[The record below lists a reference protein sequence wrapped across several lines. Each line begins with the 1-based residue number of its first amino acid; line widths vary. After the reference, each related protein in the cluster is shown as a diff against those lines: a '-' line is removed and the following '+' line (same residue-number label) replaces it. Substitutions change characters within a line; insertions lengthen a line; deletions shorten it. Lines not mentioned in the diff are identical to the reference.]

1 MPTLPD
7 FAERTPDK
15 AALIMAG
22 SGEVVTY
29 AQLEA
34 GSNRFA
40 QLLRALGI
48 RAGDHIA
55 FFVENHPRFFD
66 LCWGAKRAGLY
77 YTAISSY
84 LTAEE
89 VAYIVND
96 CGARLFVSTEYK
108 RDAAV
113 VVPPLCPKLEHC
125 LLIGGA
131 ADGFACYED
140 AVAAQPEGRI
150 ADEVEG
156 TDMLYSSGTT
166 GRPKAVKRPLQ
177 GTPFGTPE
185 PALAMLA
192 DAVGLHRDMVY
203 LSPAPLYHAAPLR
216 YNMASI
222 ARGATSIVMERFDA
236 VHSLA
241 LIERHRVTHSQWVPS
256 MFVRMLKLPEAERTK
271 HDLSSHVTAVHA
283 AAPCPIPVKEAM
295 IDWWGPILLEYYG
308 GTESNGLTLIR
319 TDEWLKHRGSVGRPV
334 VGMTH
339 VVDDD
344 GNECPPGENGTIYFS
359 DGPAFEYFNDP
370 ERTAEAYDDRGRSTL
385 GDIGYLDEDG
395 YLYLTDRQSFMIVSG
410 GVNIYPQEIENLL
423 IAHPKVADVAVI
435 GVPSADFGEE
445 VKAVVQPLAMTDAG
459 DSLADDLTAFARRH
473 LSTLKIPR
481 SIDFLEALPR
491 HPTGKLYK
499 RLLKDRYWGKR
510 DSRIV

>member
-29 AQLEA
+29 AELEA

-48 RAGDHIA
+48 RAGDHIT

-96 CGARLFVSTEYK
+96 SGARLFVSTEYK
-108 RDAAV
+108 RDVAV

-131 ADGFACYED
+131 SDGFASYED

-150 ADEVEG
+150 TDEVEG

-185 PALAMLA
+185 PALARLA

-216 YNMASI
+216 YNMVAI
-222 ARGATSIVMERFDA
+222 GRGATSVVMERFDA
-236 VHSLA
+236 AHSLE
-241 LIERHRVTHSQWVPS
+241 LIERYRVTHSQWVPS

-334 VGMTH
+334 VGATH

-344 GNECPPGENGTIYFS
+344 GNECPPGEIGTIYFS

-370 ERTAEAYDDRGRSTL
+370 ERTAEAYDDRGWSTL
-385 GDIGYLDEDG
+385 GDIGYLDDDG
-395 YLYLTDRQSFMIVSG
+395 YLYLTDRQSFMIISG

-423 IAHPKVADVAVI
+423 ITHPKVADVAVI

-445 VKAVVQPLAMTDAG
+445 VKAVVQPLAMADAG
-459 DSLADDLTAFARRH
+459 DALADDLTAFARRH
-473 LSTLKIPR
+473 LSAIKIPR
-481 SIDFLEALPR
+481 SIDFMETLPR

-499 RLLKDRYWGKR
+499 RLLKDRYWGNR

>member
-15 AALIMAG
+15 AALVMAG

-29 AQLEA
+29 AELEA

-48 RAGDHIA
+48 RAGEHIA
-55 FFVENHPRFFD
+55 FFVENHPRFFE

-96 CGARLFVSTEYK
+96 SGARLFVSTEYK
-108 RDAAV
+108 RDVAV

-125 LLIGGA
+125 LLIGGETE
-131 ADGFACYED
+131 GFDSYSD
-140 AVAAQPEGRI
+140 AVAAQPESRI

-177 GTPFGTPE
+177 GLPFGAPE

-222 ARGATSIVMERFDA
+222 GRGATSVIMERFDA
-236 VHSLA
+236 VHSLE

-256 MFVRMLKLPEAERTK
+256 MFVRMLKLPEAERTR

-319 TDEWLKHRGSVGRPV
+319 TEEWLKHCGSVGRPV
-334 VGMTH
+334 VGATH

-344 GNECPPGENGTIYFS
+344 GNECPPGEIGTIYFS

-385 GDIGYLDEDG
+385 GDIGYLDDDG

-410 GVNIYPQEIENLL
+410 GVNVYPQEIENLL
-423 IAHPKVADVAVI
+423 ITHPKVADVAVI
-435 GVPSADFGEE
+435 GVPSAEFGEE
-445 VKAVVQPLAMTDAG
+445 VKAVVQPLAMSDAG
-459 DSLADDLTAFARRH
+459 EALADDLAAFARRH
-473 LSTLKIPR
+473 LSAIKTPR
-481 SIDFLEALPR
+481 SIDFIEALPR

-499 RLLKDRYWGKR
+499 RLLKDRYWGNR

>member
-1 MPTLPD
+1 MPILPD

-15 AALIMAG
+15 PALIMAG
-22 SGEVVTY
+22 SGEIVTY
-29 AQLEA
+29 ADLEA
-34 GSNRFA
+34 RSNRFA
-40 QLLRALGI
+40 HLLRALGI

-55 FFVENHPRFFD
+55 FFVENHPRFFE

-84 LTAEE
+84 LTASE

-96 CGARLFVSTEYK
+96 CGARLFVSTDYK
-108 RDAAV
+108 RDAAIA
-113 VVPPLCPKLEHC
+113 VPPLCPQLEHC
-125 LLIGGA
+125 LMIGGA
-131 ADGFACYED
+131 ADGFASYED
-140 AVAAQPEGRI
+140 AVAAQPGSRI

-177 GTPFGTPE
+177 GMAFGE
-185 PALAMLA
+185 HDGALAMLA

-216 YNMASI
+216 YNMASV
-222 ARGATSIVMERFDA
+222 ARGATSVVMERFDA
-236 VHSLA
+236 AHSLA

-256 MFVRMLKLPEAERTK
+256 MFVRMLKLPEAERTR
-271 HDLSSHVTAVHA
+271 HDLSSHVTAIHA
-283 AAPCPIPVKEAM
+283 AAPCPIPVKQAM

-308 GTESNGLTLIR
+308 GTESNGLTLIN
-319 TDEWLKHRGSVGRPV
+319 TGEWLKHRGSVGRPV
-334 VGMTH
+334 VGVLH
-339 VVDDD
+339 IVGED
-344 GNECPPGENGTIYFS
+344 GADLPPGETGTVYFS
-359 DGPAFEYFNDP
+359 DGPPFEYFNDP

-395 YLYLTDRQSFMIVSG
+395 YLYLTDRRSFTIISG
-410 GVNIYPQEIENLL
+410 GVNVYPQEIENLL

-435 GVPSADFGEE
+435 GVPSEEFGEE
-445 VKAVVQPLAMTDAG
+445 VKAVVQPLSMADAG
-459 DSLADDLTAFARRH
+459 DALAGDLIAFARAG
-473 LSTLKIPR
+473 LSAVKVPR
-481 SIDFLEALPR
+481 SVDFMETLPR

-499 RLLKDRYWGKR
+499 RLLKDRYWGRR